1 MIEQRQRWL
10 PEAIRAT
17 FEIYRQTG
25 DRTWVAA
32 RGSSMRPLIAPG
44 ARLLVEF
51 GAAPASVGEIVLF
64 GHGDM
69 VIAHRLVAWRPSQG
83 GLVAK
88 GDAEAFCDAPLD
100 LEDILGVV
108 RALRRGP
115 SGPATRVGCVGRP
128 ARAVARASR
137 WLGRSAALARRAATF
152 LPAPLRRLALRAIPL
167 VIRGVALALFAPI
180 VWATQILVVS
190 YHGDERR

>member
-1 MIEQRQRWL
+1 MVEQLVDRRRRW
-10 PEAIRAT
+10 RAAC
-17 FEIYRQTG
+17 EVYRQE
-25 DRTWVAA
+25 RTTTWIKPEG
-32 RGSSMRPLIAPG
+32 RSMRPLIGPG
-44 ARLLVEF
+44 AWALVEF
-51 GAAPASVGEIVLF
+51 GAAPTAVGEIVLF
-64 GHGDM
+64 GRGDL
-69 VIAHRLVAWRPSQG
+69 VIAHRLVAWRPG
-83 GLVAK
+83 RAGLIAK
-88 GDAEAFCDAPLD
+88 GDAEADYDAPLD

-115 SGPATRVGCVGRP
+115 SGPPTRIGCVGRL

-137 WLGRSAALARRAATF
+137 WLGRGAALARRAATF